1 MPYLIPDDPIVR
13 SMERTGRPPW
23 ESTSRRIWNAFG
35 GYPTA
40 DDEWEEDEPED
51 VYFGNESESF

>member
-23 ESTSRRIWNAFG
+23 EGSSRRVWNSFG
-35 GYPTA
+35 GYPTDE
-40 DDEWEEDEPED
+40 DDEWEDDDGD
-51 VYFGNESESF
+51 VFYGNETDAF

>member
-23 ESTSRRIWNAFG
+23 ENTSRRIWNAFG
-35 GYPTA
+35 GYNTE
-40 DDEWEEDEPED
+40 DDEWEEEDAD